1 MEGRREERMSERV
14 CEVKILELWLIF
26 RCPESFAPQLILK
39 VIQRADYATDPSL
52 SLFLCPFRD
61 SSPKNENTIIMRF
74 LEIKWPEHCS
84 FYIQSHRFGSTC
96 GWTENNDRT
105 VFVSGSTISLKMP
118 LHCGKWKK
126 HILKCI
132 STLHNSPVSNWS
144 LLANKTAAC
153 ELLLRAE
160 QCVRDW
166 IAVWFRQTVLNSWL
180 FMAQRPVLKIE
191 TAGQR
196 PLADMLA
203 MQLFNKTIW
212 PNMQFGSWSEWFVLT
227 CVFGMYLIAWFTFIQ
242 LRSIRVFL
250 LRGYE
255 IYNCNYYKRKKK
267 KRILLVTSHDLDR

>member
-1 MEGRREERMSERV
+1 MSWIICTSV
-14 CEVKILELWLIF
+14 DPKGYT
-26 RCPESFAPQLILK
+26 ESGLCHRSI
-39 VIQRADYATDPSL
+39 SL
-52 SLFLCPFRD
+52 SLFLCPF
-61 SSPKNENTIIMRF
+61 SSPKNENTIITYMWF

-84 FYIQSHRFGSTC
+84 KHLLLYSKSYRFGTTC
-96 GWTENNDRT
+96 GWIENNDRIS
-105 VFVSGSTISLKMP
+105 FVSGSTISLKIP

-132 STLHNSPVSNWS
+132 STLHNSSVSNRS

-166 IAVWFRQTVLNSWL
+166 IAVWFRQTVLNSRL
-180 FMAQRPVLKIE
+180 FMAQRPVLEIE

-212 PNMQFGSWSEWFVLT
+212 PNMQFGNWSDWFVLT

-242 LRSIRVFL
+242 LRSIRVF
-250 LRGYE
+250 
-255 IYNCNYYKRKKK
+255 C
-267 KRILLVTSHDLDR
+267 